1 MDAALDA
8 AGVSASRAR
17 AVVSPHAGLIYSGH
31 VAAHSYR
38 ALGSSPREA
47 VVLVGPSH
55 YEAFRGC
62 AMLRQGALE
71 TPWGTLPIAES
82 LADALA
88 AQTSLVSRAFEQIHA
103 REHSLELQLPFLARV
118 LPETPVIPILMGDQS
133 RSVAFGLGDALAE
146 TFAGRDVALVASSD
160 LSHYQDATTAR
171 RMDRVVLDSLDAMDP
186 ERLMAALEREPH
198 HACGGGPM
206 VAVLRAA
213 RRMGADGGRRAQIRG
228 LRRRLWRQ
236 IVRRRLRERRLRRA
250 GRMTMTNVTDGAA
263 LVALARTALEA
274 AVRRHGAPAPPQTPL
289 FQRRAGAF
297 VTLRKQHE
305 LRGCIGQPE
314 PHDPLGSVIVH
325 CAAAAAL
332 EDPRF
337 PAVEAARVAV
347 DRRRRSRCSPR
358 SSRSSDP

>member
-1 MDAALDA
+1 MNRTGGPSPLRRLAFAGTWYAGDPDRLADDVDAALEA
-8 AGVSASRAR
+8 AVVRSSRAR

-38 ALGSSPREA
+38 ALGPSPREA

-88 AQTSLVSRAFEQIHA
+88 AKTGLVSRAFEQIHA

-118 LPETPVIPILMGDQS
+118 LPDTPVIPILMGDQS
-133 RSVAFGLGDALAE
+133 RVVAFGLGDALAE
-146 TFAGRDVALVASSD
+146 AFGGRDVALVASSD
-160 LSHYQDATTAR
+160 LSHYQDAVTAQT
-171 RMDRVVLDSLDAMDP
+171 MDRVVLDSLDAFDA

-213 RRMGADGGRRAQIRG
+213 RRMGATTGGVLKYADSG
-228 LRRRLWRQ
+228 D
-236 IVRRRLRERRLRRA
+236 VSGDKSSVVGYVSAAFGEP
-250 GRMTMTNVTDGAA
+250 GA
-263 LVALARTALEA
+263 
-274 AVRRHGAPAPPQTPL
+274 
-289 FQRRAGAF
+289 
-297 VTLRKQHE
+297 
-305 LRGCIGQPE
+305 
-314 PHDPLGSVIVH
+314 
-325 CAAAAAL
+325 
-332 EDPRF
+332 
-337 PAVEAARVAV
+337 
-347 DRRRRSRCSPR
+347 
-358 SSRSSDP
+358 

>member
-1 MDAALDA
+1 MNPPGGPSPLRRLAFAGTWYAGDPDRLTDDVNAALAA
-8 AGVSASRAR
+8 AGISSSRAR

-82 LADALA
+82 LAGALA
-88 AQTSLVSRAFEQIHA
+88 AKTSLVARAFEQIHA

-118 LPETPVIPILMGDQS
+118 LPDTPVIPILMGDQS

-146 TFAGRDVALVASSD
+146 TFGGRDVALVASSD
-160 LSHYQDATTAR
+160 LSHYQDATTAQ
-171 RMDRVVLDSLDAMDP
+171 RMDRVVLDALDAVDP

-206 VAVLRAA
+206 VAVLHAA
-213 RRMGADGGRRAQIRG
+213 RRMGATTGGVLKYADSG
-228 LRRRLWRQ
+228 D
-236 IVRRRLRERRLRRA
+236 VSGDKSSVVGYVSAAFGEP
-250 GRMTMTNVTDGAA
+250 GA
-263 LVALARTALEA
+263 
-274 AVRRHGAPAPPQTPL
+274 
-289 FQRRAGAF
+289 
-297 VTLRKQHE
+297 
-305 LRGCIGQPE
+305 
-314 PHDPLGSVIVH
+314 
-325 CAAAAAL
+325 
-332 EDPRF
+332 
-337 PAVEAARVAV
+337 
-347 DRRRRSRCSPR
+347 
-358 SSRSSDP
+358 

>member
-1 MDAALDA
+1 MSPTGGPSPLRRLAFAGTWYAGDPDRLADDVDAALAA
-8 AGVSASRAR
+8 AGARSSRAR

-47 VVLVGPSH
+47 IILVGPSH

-82 LADALA
+82 LADRLA
-88 AQTSLVSRAFEQIHA
+88 ATTGLVSRAFEQIHA

-118 LPETPVIPILMGDQS
+118 LPDTPVIPILMGDQS

-146 TFAGRDVALVASSD
+146 TFRGRDVALVASSD
-160 LSHYQDATTAR
+160 LSHYQDAVTAQT
-171 RMDRVVLDSLDAMDP
+171 MDRVVLDSLDAFDP

-213 RRMGADGGRRAQIRG
+213 RGMGATAGGVLKYADSG
-228 LRRRLWRQ
+228 D
-236 IVRRRLRERRLRRA
+236 VSGDKSSVVGYVSAAFGEP
-250 GRMTMTNVTDGAA
+250 GA
-263 LVALARTALEA
+263 
-274 AVRRHGAPAPPQTPL
+274 
-289 FQRRAGAF
+289 
-297 VTLRKQHE
+297 
-305 LRGCIGQPE
+305 
-314 PHDPLGSVIVH
+314 
-325 CAAAAAL
+325 
-332 EDPRF
+332 
-337 PAVEAARVAV
+337 
-347 DRRRRSRCSPR
+347 
-358 SSRSSDP
+358 